1 MSAARAPLLRIL
13 PDAEPIEIL
22 ISADELER
30 YERLVDNVAGWP
42 DDLRAGIGELL
53 TCLYAGSWHGAINA
67 AGRLYYRADR
77 LQEELDALEG
87 DPPTRQPRRL
97 A

>member
-1 MSAARAPLLRIL
+1 MSARAALYVL
-13 PDAEPIEIL
+13 PDAEPAEIL
-22 ISADELER
+22 ISVDELVR

-42 DDLRAGIGELL
+42 DDLRAGIGALL
-53 TCLYAGSWHGAINA
+53 SCLYAGSWSGAINA

-77 LQEELDALEG
+77 LQEDLDALEG
-87 DPPTRQPRRL
+87 DPPTSRPRRL